1 MPTLVMA
8 GKAPHKIADGALKK
22 KAWTFLEKLQEDDTT
37 PGLHIEPINGSRDPR
52 VRTGRVDEFWRA
64 VLFKLTG
71 QGDTH
76 YVFHGIWAHDDA
88 IAVAMKVTLKQN
100 PINGMPVIEEI
111 AVPEPT
117 PAPIPTPAGPTADT
131 TPVPPRPVEED
142 LAQDGAPTPTLVAL
156 GYSRDDLVQRLGLP
170 EALADAA
177 LAVATEDDL
186 LTLAAEHDGW
196 IGLVLV
202 DLGSGE
208 PVESIIERLDLTP
221 EPTTGDADEDLVR
234 ALRRPAARTTF
245 AFIEGQEE
253 LRRVIEADDFEAWRV
268 FLHPEQRRYV
278 DQRTNGPFR
287 VSGGAGTGKTVVL
300 VHRARALAARDP
312 HARIVLT
319 TYTTNLADALRDQV
333 RRLDPSVPLV
343 ELGAPGIHV
352 TGVDALARAVVRR
365 APGPALDAAQT
376 AVLGESRSHPN
387 QRTPHA
393 RWRAVLDHVATSLPA
408 TVANESFLKDEYD
421 LVVLPSGVTT
431 LEEYLRVRRTGRGV
445 ALDRA
450 SRTEM
455 WRLLQE
461 YRTQARLDGS
471 LDFAEAGVVAA
482 AYLKGTPGHPG
493 AQLADHVLVDEGQ
506 DLTPAH
512 WKLLRALA
520 PSGPDDLFIAEDSHQ
535 RIYGHRTPLKRLGV
549 NIVGR
554 SRRLTLNYR
563 TTAQNLRWA
572 LAQLDGVE
580 WVDLEGEQEQTGYRS
595 ARTGPPP
602 EVVHTAS
609 LSEELAV
616 VVDRVQSWLPTTE
629 DPGTVAVLVPDR
641 QQRDRVAQALADA
654 GVPAHPVDRERPPAK
669 KVAVMTRHRAKGT
682 EFSKVLLTD
691 VGWTAPWEVQR
702 LAAMDA
708 AEREDAEQRNRSVLY
723 VAATRARDELV
734 VVTR

>member
-8 GKAPHKIADGALKK
+8 GKAPHRIADGALKK

-37 PGLHIEPINGSRDPR
+37 PGLHIEPINGSIDPR
-52 VRTGRVDEFWRA
+52 VRTGRVDGFWRA

-88 IAVAMKVTLKQN
+88 IAVAKKVTLKQN

-111 AVPEPT
+111 AVPAPT
-117 PAPIPTPAGPTADT
+117 PAPAPVVKPAPDAPTPADRA
-131 TPVPPRPVEED
+131 PVPDSVAGPC
-142 LAQDGAPTPTLVAL
+142 LPTL
-156 GYSRDDLVQRLGLP
+156 GYSGDDLVQRLGLP
-170 EALADAA
+170 EAVADAA
-177 LAVATEDDL
+177 LAVESEDDL
-186 LTLAAEHDGW
+186 LALAEQHDGW

-202 DLGSGE
+202 DLGAGE

-234 ALRRPAARTTF
+234 ALRRPAARTAF

-300 VHRARALAARDP
+300 VHRARALAVRGP

-333 RRLDPSVPLV
+333 RRLDPSLPLV

-352 TGVDALARAVVRR
+352 TGVDALASAVVRR
-365 APGPALDAAQT
+365 APGAALDAAQ
-376 AVLGESRSHPN
+376 AGVLGESRSHPN
-387 QRTPHA
+387 HRTPQA
-393 RWRAVLDHVATSLPA
+393 RWRTVLDHVPTKLSA
-408 TVANESFLKDEYD
+408 TVANETFLQDEYD
-421 LVVLPSGVTT
+421 LVVLPSAVRT

-450 SRTEM
+450 SRTEV

-461 YRTQARLDGS
+461 YRAQARLDGS

-482 AYLKGTPGHPG
+482 AYLEGTPGHPG
-493 AQLADHVLVDEGQ
+493 ERLADHVLVDEGQ

-520 PSGPDDLFIAEDSHQ
+520 PGGPDDLFIAEDSHQ
-535 RIYGHRTPLKRLGV
+535 RIYGHRTPLKRLGI

-572 LAQLDGVE
+572 LSRLDGLE

-595 ARTGPPP
+595 ARSGPAPD
-602 EVVHTAS
+602 VVHAAS
-609 LSEELAV
+609 LGEELRF
-616 VVDRVQSWLPTTE
+616 VVDRVQEWLTTTD
-629 DPGTVAVLVPDR
+629 DPGTLAVLVPDR
-641 QQRDRVAQALADA
+641 QQRDRIAQALADA
-654 GVPAHPVDRERPPAK
+654 NVPAEPVDRERPPVK

-691 VGWTAPWEVQR
+691 VGWTAPWEAQR
-702 LAAMDA
+702 LAAMDDT
-708 AEREDAEQRNRSVLY
+708 ERMDAEQRNRSVLY

>member
-37 PGLHIEPINGSRDPR
+37 AGLHIEPINGSIDPR

-88 IAVAMKVTLKQN
+88 IAVAKKVTLKQN

-111 AVPEPT
+111 AVPEP
-117 PAPIPTPAGPTADT
+117 APTPARTSQTRGADT
-131 TPVPPRPVEED
+131 APVPPREVEK
-142 LAQDGAPTPTLVAL
+142 APAADGPHAPCLPAL
-156 GYSRDDLVQRLGLP
+156 GYSHDDLVQRLGLP
-170 EALADAA
+170 DALADAA
-177 LAVATEDDL
+177 LAVDSEDDL
-186 LTLAAEHDGW
+186 LALAEQHEGW

-202 DLGSGE
+202 DLGAGE
-208 PVESIIERLDLTP
+208 SVESIIERLDLKP

-234 ALRRPAARTTF
+234 ALRRPAARTAF

-333 RRLDPSVPLV
+333 RRLDPAAPLV

-352 TGVDALARAVVRR
+352 TGVDALASAVVRR

-376 AVLGESRSHPN
+376 AVLGEARSHPN
-387 QRTPHA
+387 QRTPQA
-393 RWRAVLDHVATSLPA
+393 RWRTVLDHVTTTLPP
-408 TVANESFLKDEYD
+408 TVANESFLQDEYD
-421 LVVLPSGVTT
+421 LVVLPAAVRT

-445 ALDRA
+445 ALDRSA
-450 SRTEM
+450 RTEV

-461 YRTQARLDGS
+461 YRTEARHDGS

-482 AYLKGTPGHPG
+482 AYLEGAPGHAG
-493 AQLADHVLVDEGQ
+493 ERLADHVLVDEGQ

-520 PSGPDDLFIAEDSHQ
+520 PAGPDDLFIAEDSHQ

-580 WVDLEGEQEQTGYRS
+580 WVDLEGETEQTGYRS
-595 ARTGPPP
+595 ARSGPSP
-602 EVVHTAS
+602 EVFHAPT
-609 LSEELAV
+609 LGEELEV
-616 VVDRVQSWLPTTE
+616 VVERVRGWLDTTD
-629 DPGTVAVLVPDR
+629 DPSTIAVLVPDR
-641 QQRDRVAQALADA
+641 QQRDRVAQALTD
-654 GVPAHPVDRERPPAK
+654 GHVPAVAVDRERPPAR

-682 EFSKVLLTD
+682 EFSRVVLTD
-691 VGWTAPWEVQR
+691 VGWTAPWEAQR
-702 LAAMDA
+702 LAAMEES
-708 AEREDAEQRNRSVLY
+708 ERRDAEQRLRSVLY

-734 VVTR
+734 IVRR